1 VFLFAV
7 NYDDRDSNDTHPFAS
22 TVMPVLKTF
31 GSFGA
36 QPRPTSTTD
45 SNTQTV
51 SPLTARDHIS
61 KLHKRVNA
69 AIPTISPT
77 ARGFHAYSPTGRDEH
92 GREELQNAMRDAKT
106 LLRFEPE
113 CQAELPSLAGV
124 MRRPLVGPHSPSD
137 HRSEVVDPVASEVS
151 RGEFAL
157 RIGMGQLI

>member
-7 NYDDRDSNDTHPFAS
+7 NYDDRDSNDTHRFTP

-51 SPLTARDHIS
+51 LPATAQDHIS
-61 KLHKRVNA
+61 KLHKRVTA

-77 ARGFHAYSPTGRDEH
+77 RGSRAYSPTGRDEH
-92 GREELQNAMRDAKT
+92 GSEELQKRD
-106 LLRFEPE
+106 E
-113 CQAELPSLAGV
+113 
-124 MRRPLVGPHSPSD
+124 RRGNTV
-137 HRSEVVDPVASEVS
+137 EV
-151 RGEFAL
+151 
-157 RIGMGQLI
+157 